1 MGMIRGGW
9 GRLTMLSYFKLF
21 DIIANE
27 SSRSP
32 WNDVIIIFYAWALVR
47 SGETTRPLTVWQ
59 LFEKCSI
66 WENPNLAELVCA
78 DLLCGGRPVG
88 VWYFPCIQ
96 SHHAQSWKLYF
107 KATWGRW
114 QSVLAALFPLT
125 SLHPG
130 HNFHENHDDATANVD
145 DDHNKCHLYPLS
157 WCSIG
162 LCCEKCHRGG
172 TWHCQSDDKDV
183 MIMMIM
189 MSSPMTTTTDQEAK
203 VQRALIDEML
213 LWIHCHCQAWTFV
226 HRDHIIC
233 IWYWKEIRNYDHN
246 IKMTNMKPVISCL
259 GFNKSRMC

>member
-32 WNDVIIIFYAWALVR
+32 WNDVIIICYSWALVR

-130 HNFHENHDDATANVD
+130 HNFHENHDDATGNVD
-145 DDHNKCHLYPLS
+145 DDHNKRHLYPLS
-157 WCSIG
+157 WCRIG

-172 TWHCQSDDKDV
+172 TWHCQSDDKDDNDV
-183 MIMMIM
+183 NSNDDNDWPRGEGPASPDWRDVALDPLSL
-189 MSSPMTTTTDQEAK
+189 SSLNIRPSWSHYMY
-203 VQRALIDEML
+203 LILE
-213 LWIHCHCQAWTFV
+213 
-226 HRDHIIC
+226 
-233 IWYWKEIRNYDHN
+233 RN
-246 IKMTNMKPVISCL
+246 
-259 GFNKSRMC
+259 

>member
-32 WNDVIIIFYAWALVR
+32 WNDVIIICYSWALVR

-59 LFEKCSI
+59 LFDKCSI
-66 WENPNLAELVCA
+66 WENPNLAELICA

-96 SHHAQSWKLYF
+96 SHHAQSWKWYF

-130 HNFHENHDDATANVD
+130 HNFHENHDDATGNVD
-145 DDHNKCHLYPLS
+145 DDHNKRHLYPLS
-157 WCSIG
+157 WCSVG
-162 LCCEKCHRGG
+162 LWCEKCHRGG
-172 TWHCQSDDKDV
+172 TWHCQSDDKDDNDV
-183 MIMMIM
+183 KSNDDNDWPRGEGPASPDWRDVALDPLSL
-189 MSSPMTTTTDQEAK
+189 SSLNIRPSWSHYMY
-203 VQRALIDEML
+203 LILE
-213 LWIHCHCQAWTFV
+213 
-226 HRDHIIC
+226 
-233 IWYWKEIRNYDHN
+233 RN
-246 IKMTNMKPVISCL
+246 
-259 GFNKSRMC
+259 

>member
-32 WNDVIIIFYAWALVR
+32 WNDVIIICYSWALVR

-130 HNFHENHDDATANVD
+130 HNFHENHDDATGNVD
-145 DDHNKCHLYPLS
+145 DDHNKRHLYPLS
-157 WCSIG
+157 WCRIG

-172 TWHCQSDDKDV
+172 TWHCQSDDKDDNDV
-183 MIMMIM
+183 NSNDDNDWPRGEGPASPDWRDVAREPLSL
-189 MSSPMTTTTDQEAK
+189 SSLNIRPSWSHYMYLTDS
-203 VQRALIDEML
+203 D
-213 LWIHCHCQAWTFV
+213 
-226 HRDHIIC
+226 
-233 IWYWKEIRNYDHN
+233 
-246 IKMTNMKPVISCL
+246 
-259 GFNKSRMC
+259 